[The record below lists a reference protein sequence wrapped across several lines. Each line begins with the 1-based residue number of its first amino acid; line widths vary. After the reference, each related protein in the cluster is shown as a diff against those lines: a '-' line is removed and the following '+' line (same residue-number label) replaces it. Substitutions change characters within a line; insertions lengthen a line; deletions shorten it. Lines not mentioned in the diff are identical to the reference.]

1 MKSKRILQLVA
12 CACMMATATQVKA
25 AGEDSVAFNPHWDL
39 RLQGG
44 AAYTLGETKFKDLI
58 SPAVAIYGAYRFTP
72 VWGLRAGLSGYESK
86 GAMMKSVYKYNYLQ
100 GNVDVVVD
108 LGNAFKYNPKRLFNP
123 YVFLGIGVNGAFN
136 NDDAVALNDAG
147 NRLEYLW
154 RDNKISPVGR
164 GGIGLDIRLCKR
176 VYFNLEVN
184 ANVLSDK
191 YNSKKADN
199 PDWVFNAMG
208 GLSIRLGKMEKTVK
222 KAEPAPVQPAVVPEK
237 KPEPK
242 PAVEQPKPQPQ
253 KPKPQVV
260 EKVEENVFFKIN
272 SSVVAQGEKSKI
284 QRLADYLKAHP
295 QAKVSI
301 CGYADKDTGTPQF
314 NKVLSRKR
322 SEAVAAAL
330 KALGIPESR
339 ISVDYKGDTV
349 QPFNTAE
356 KNRVTVCIAE

>member
-1 MKSKRILQLVA
+1 
-12 CACMMATATQVKA
+12 
-25 AGEDSVAFNPHWDL
+25 
-39 RLQGG
+39 
-44 AAYTLGETKFKDLI
+44 
-58 SPAVAIYGAYRFTP
+58 
-72 VWGLRAGLSGYESK
+72 
-86 GAMMKSVYKYNYLQ
+86 
-100 GNVDVVVD
+100 
-108 LGNAFKYNPKRLFNP
+108 
-123 YVFLGIGVNGAFN
+123 
-136 NDDAVALNDAG
+136 
-147 NRLEYLW
+147 
-154 RDNKISPVGR
+154 
-164 GGIGLDIRLCKR
+164 
-176 VYFNLEVN
+176 
-184 ANVLSDK
+184 
-191 YNSKKADN
+191 
-199 PDWVFNAMG
+199 MG

-242 PAVEQPKPQPQ
+242 PAVEKPKPQPQ